1 MARNRTVSDED
12 IRQAV
17 LDLVCDGVSPVTAQ
31 VRARLLDK
39 IGCAGATDRIS
50 RVTAEVVSSLGALMR
65 APVSNPNIPSELVD
79 EAGKLVGKLYASAM
93 KHAQGV
99 FDSARAEIQSN
110 AREAV
115 EIAEQR
121 VRDVT
126 RRNDVLTGKI
136 EESGNVIRG
145 LGDKVEALG
154 ARNEDLSAE
163 LLVARASH
171 EADRKRWQEELE
183 NAKSRINEL
192 ERVLQTRADQSG
204 LDMDMLVAR
213 VAQAMKENTN

>member
-1 MARNRTVSDED
+1 MARKRTVSDDD

-17 LDLVCDGVSPVTAQ
+17 LDLVCDGISPVTAQ
-31 VRARLLDK
+31 VRTRLLDK

-65 APVSNPNIPSELVD
+65 APVANPNIPPELAD
-79 EAGKLVGKLYASAM
+79 EAGELVGKLYASAM
-93 KHAQGV
+93 KHAQGI
-99 FDSARAEIQSN
+99 FDSAKAEIESN

-145 LGDKVEALG
+145 LEDKVAALG

-163 LLVARASH
+163 LQVARASY
-171 EADRKRWQEELE
+171 EADRKRWQEELG

-192 ERVLQTRADQSG
+192 ERALQTRADQSG